1 VTSTSTSRPLL
12 LGHRGARRYA
22 PENTLP
28 AFDLALEHGCDGFE
42 LDVRLTSDARSIIC
56 HDPKLAGIEIAS
68 EKYGRIVELYGIESL
83 PRAMPPQ
90 HGRLPETC
98 WILNLEEVLA
108 RYAERA
114 FLDIELKVPGL
125 EDLVAAMIKQH
136 PVMRGYVVSSF
147 FPDVVQA
154 VAARGLV
161 TGFICDTKRE
171 LARWTGL
178 PGEYVIPH
186 YKLIGRRLVEEIHA
200 SGRKFFT
207 WTVNDERQMRRLA
220 EWGVEGIISDD
231 TALLARTLAKS
242 KNFNAADTRG

>member
-42 LDVRLTSDARSIIC
+42 LDVRLTSDGRAIIC
-56 HDPKLAGIEIAS
+56 HDPNLGSIEVARHTYTEI
-68 EKYGRIVELYGIESL
+68 Y
-83 PRAMPPQ
+83 PRAGNPPCLE
-90 HGRLPETC
+90 HG
-98 WILNLEEVLA
+98 LA
-108 RYAERA
+108 RFASRA
-114 FLDIELKVPGL
+114 FLDIELKVAGL
-125 EDLVAAMIKQH
+125 EDAVFTCLQESPAR
-136 PVMRGYVVSSF
+136 RGYVASSF

-154 VAARGLV
+154 IAGRGLV

-186 YKLIGRRLVEEIHA
+186 YKLITRPLIEEIHA
-200 SGRKFFT
+200 GGRKALT

-220 EWGVEGIISDD
+220 EWGVDAIISDD
-231 TALLARTLAKS
+231 TALLVRTFAQE
-242 KNFNAADTRG
+242 